1 MARYSAGMTATGA
14 GTSVRPIFALTG
26 STATFAGVLREIG
39 LFNTTATS
47 CVYRLVTFTGG
58 TAGAATVNTHKHRP
72 IYPTAIA
79 TPKSLWTADATI
91 VTDCGYRM
99 VLGAAIGSGAI
110 LTFGEE
116 GLAGDLGTTAGI
128 GLVPVGTGQV
138 CEAYLVWD
146 E

>member
-1 MARYSAGMTATGA
+1 MARYSAGMTASGA
-14 GTSVRPIFALTG
+14 GTTVRPIFALTG
-26 STATFAGVLREIG
+26 STATFAPVLREIG

-58 TAGAATVNTHKHRP
+58 TAGAASLTTHKHNP
-72 IYPTAIA
+72 SFPAAIA
-79 TPKSLWTADATI
+79 TPKSLWTADATV
-91 VTDCGYRM
+91 VTDCGHRV

-110 LTFGEE
+110 FTFGDA
-116 GLAGDLGTTAGI
+116 GLSGDLGTTAGI

-138 CEAYLVWD
+138 CEVYFVWD